1 MSFYWNY
8 YIYICLFTAIQP
20 RDFYNFFGTKK
31 KNNTTIFS
39 VGLAAS
45 VASESS
51 EAASAASA
59 STTAASSLSAAVVSP
74 DGGGGLLTDPGGPG
88 GWLGSLG
95 WRLESTSSPLPGLAL
110 QLLHLVLEHV
120 DHQPEPMRQEV
131 HRNRPPDILSVVIY
145 QGETGRG
152 VQHLESEVLEEGEV
166 LEVDAELLE
175 GSPHLGLEPV
185 LRPVCS
191 MVHSVAAALI

>member
-1 MSFYWNY
+1 MF
-8 YIYICLFTAIQP
+8 IYSHNSLGVFI
-20 RDFYNFFGTKK
+20 NFLIRKK

-39 VGLAAS
+39 VGFTAS

-59 STTAASSLSAAVVSP
+59 STTAASTLSAAVLSP
-74 DGGGGLLTDPGGPG
+74 DGSGCLLADPGGPG

-95 WRLESTSSPLPGLAL
+95 WRLESASSPLPGLAL
-110 QLLHLVLEHV
+110 QLLDLVLEHV
-120 DHQPEPMRQEV
+120 DQQPESMRQRV
-131 HRNRPPDILSVVIY
+131 HWIRPPDILSVVVY
-145 QGETGRG
+145 QGKAGRG

-166 LEVDAELLE
+166 LEVDAGLLE

-185 LRPVCS
+185 LRPVHS
-191 MVHSVAAALI
+191 VVYSVAAALI